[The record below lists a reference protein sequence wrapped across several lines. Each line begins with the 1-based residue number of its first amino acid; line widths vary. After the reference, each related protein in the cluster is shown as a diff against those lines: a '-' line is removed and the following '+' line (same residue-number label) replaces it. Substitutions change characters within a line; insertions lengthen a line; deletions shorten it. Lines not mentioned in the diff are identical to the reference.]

1 MYKYS
6 YDSSS
11 ESSDNESHSRDSA
24 ATLDFSYQNLNSED
38 LVKNLEKMEIKFG
51 KQQEAINTLLPAYNF
66 IDVIDANVSKF
77 NSLKTLDLSNNHIT
91 SLPEAI
97 SQFPLTT
104 LIVKN
109 NRLTNSGLPKSL
121 KNLRSLKM
129 CNFSGNRLSKFPNQ
143 LLEIKSLEYL
153 YLGSNRIKELP
164 NEIEVLK
171 KLKVLCLGGNNLT
184 EIPTT
189 VGNLTSLQGL
199 ILSDNSLE
207 TLPSTIA
214 NLINLKT
221 LLLHKNRLRTLPT
234 EIITLTCLLELSLR
248 ENPLV
253 VNFVSDMLH
262 NPPSL
267 LELAGRTIKLYN
279 IEIPDAELPLTLRS
293 YLKSAHRCVNP
304 KCKGV
309 FFDNRVEHIKFVDF
323 CGMYR
328 VPLLQYLCSSKCVV
342 NNSALHGSYADNEMM
357 RKVLLG

>member
-171 KLKVLCLGGNNLT
+171 KYV
-184 EIPTT
+184 
-189 VGNLTSLQGL
+189 
-199 ILSDNSLE
+199 
-207 TLPSTIA
+207 
-214 NLINLKT
+214 
-221 LLLHKNRLRTLPT
+221 
-234 EIITLTCLLELSLR
+234 
-248 ENPLV
+248 
-253 VNFVSDMLH
+253 
-262 NPPSL
+262 
-267 LELAGRTIKLYN
+267 
-279 IEIPDAELPLTLRS
+279 
-293 YLKSAHRCVNP
+293 
-304 KCKGV
+304 
-309 FFDNRVEHIKFVDF
+309 
-323 CGMYR
+323 
-328 VPLLQYLCSSKCVV
+328 
-342 NNSALHGSYADNEMM
+342 
-357 RKVLLG
+357 VLL